1 VVMKDFF
8 EEGFA
13 ITLRVRER
21 LRTVTLGIACNQ
33 HDVPA

>member
-1 VVMKDFF
+1 MKDFF

-21 LRTVTLGIACNQ
+21 LKTATLGIARNQ
-33 HDVPA
+33 HEVPG